1 MKTALKASFAQWGAK
16 DVAVYLESTKTPK
29 GYQDAFNAAF
39 NVEAMSQVTPAWDN
53 AASNEEKLEKIITQ
67 KWIACYPEGCEGLG
81 RTKAHWLS

>member
-1 MKTALKASFAQWGAK
+1 MKTVLKPLFAQWGAK

-53 AASNEEKLEKIITQ
+53 AASNEEKLEKDY
-67 KWIACYPEGCEGLG
+67 YPEMDCLLSRRLRGLG
-81 RTKAHWLS
+81 